1 MSFKKY
7 LFLLL
12 SFTVFYT
19 YGQSADQNYKLIGSN
34 FIQTKN
40 YYLLTLFQNNVA
52 AKQLL
57 SNDPELTKLTQIR
70 LDNIKLSLATCKD
83 PLCLTQT
90 LKFSPDEIKAVS
102 DRLTTLY
109 KTDNALGNLVKQHLI
124 PSGTYQ
130 QFNSLLPVQI
140 LVNAWEQDA
149 KAVNYAIEVYAEG
162 RKPNYPAIDSISFNV
177 KNRSYLNL
185 VYDASATIWDESK
198 KEKLFFVPSMNYAL
212 HCLEINERDDAA
224 NDEPMISGI
233 NKNAYNRIRTI
244 NWAKYKY
251 TMILI
256 PGAGPDV
263 AGVALSAE
271 GMLRCRVAALRY
283 FEGLAPFI
291 MTSGGKVH
299 PYKTK
304 YCESDEMKKYMVE
317 KLHVPENAIFVDPHA
332 RHTTTNMRNCARII
346 FRYGMPFSKPCITST
361 DKSQSYFI
369 ANMAGRCEKELGYV
383 PYKLGK
389 RLSDTEQEFYPT
401 IESLRIDNDEPLDP

>member
-1 MSFKKY
+1 MNFKKY

-12 SFTVFYT
+12 SFTAFYT
-19 YGQSADQNYKLIGSN
+19 YGQSANQSYKLIGDN

-40 YYLLTLFQNNVA
+40 YYLLTLFQNNAV

-57 SNDPELTKLTQIR
+57 ANDPELTKLTQAR
-70 LDNIKLSLATCKD
+70 LDNIKSSLTTCKD
-83 PLCLTQT
+83 PLCLTQI

-130 QFNSLLPVQI
+130 QFNSLSPVQI
-140 LVNAWEQDA
+140 LVSAWEQDA
-149 KAVNYAIEVYAEG
+149 KAINYVIEVYAEG
-162 RKPNYPAIDSISFNV
+162 RKPNYPAIDSISFNI
-177 KNRSYLNL
+177 KNRGYLNL
-185 VYDASATIWDESK
+185 VYDASATILDESK

-233 NKNAYNRIRTI
+233 NKNAYNRVKTI

-361 DKSQSYFI
+361 DKSQSYSI
-369 ANMAGRCEKELGYV
+369 ANMGGRCEKELGYV

>member
-1 MSFKKY
+1 MNFKKY

-12 SFTVFYT
+12 GFTVFYA
-19 YGQSADQNYKLIGSN
+19 YGQSANQSYKLIGDN

-52 AKQLL
+52 VKQLL
-57 SNDPELTKLTQIR
+57 ANDPELAKLTQSR
-70 LDNIKLSLATCKD
+70 LDNIKSSLTTCKD
-83 PLCLTQT
+83 PLCLTQS
-90 LKFSPDEIKAVS
+90 LKFSSDEIKAVS
-102 DRLTTLY
+102 DRLTILY

-130 QFNSLLPVQI
+130 QFNSLSPVEI
-140 LVNAWEQDA
+140 LISTWEQDA
-149 KAVNYAIEVYAEG
+149 KAINYAIEVYAEG

-177 KNRSYLNL
+177 KARGYLNL
-185 VYDASATIWDESK
+185 GYDASATIWDESK

-224 NDEPMISGI
+224 NDEPMTLGI
-233 NKNAYNRIRTI
+233 NKNAYNRIKTI

-304 YCESDEMKKYMVE
+304 YIEADEMKKYMVE

-346 FRYGMPFSKPCITST
+346 FRYGMPFNKPCITST

-369 ANMAGRCEKELGYV
+369 ANMAARCEKELGYV